1 VSTYKNL
8 PSGDRVPEI
17 VNVVIEIPKGSGH
30 KYEYDPDLDAFCL
43 DRTLYSPMHYPGD
56 YGFIPGT
63 LAEDGDTLDVLI
75 LLEQPTFPGCV
86 IRARPIGVLTMIDQ
100 GQQDA
105 KVLGV
110 SLGDPRME
118 RIKSFQDVDE
128 HLLRE
133 IRYFFD
139 TYSELE
145 GKKTTTQDWLDAAHA
160 KKIITA
166 ACERFR
172 RNS

>member
-1 VSTYKNL
+1 
-8 PSGDRVPEI
+8 
-17 VNVVIEIPKGSGH
+17 
-30 KYEYDPDLDAFCL
+30 
-43 DRTLYSPMHYPGD
+43 
-56 YGFIPGT
+56 
-63 LAEDGDTLDVLI
+63 
-75 LLEQPTFPGCV
+75 
-86 IRARPIGVLTMIDQ
+86 MIDQ

-105 KVLGV
+105 KVLAV

-118 RIKSFQDVDE
+118 RIQNFDDIDE

-145 GKKTTTQDWLDAAHA
+145 GKKTTTQDWLDAKQAMR
-160 KKIITA
+160 IITA

-172 RNS
+172 RKSR

>member
-1 VSTYKNL
+1 L
-8 PSGDRVPEI
+8 PPGERVPEI
-17 VNVVIEIPKGSGH
+17 VNAVIEIPKGSGH
-30 KYEYDPDLDAFCL
+30 KYEYDPDLDVICL
-43 DRTLYSPMHYPGD
+43 DRTLYSPMNYPGD

-63 LAEDGDTLDVLI
+63 LAEDGDTLDALI
-75 LLEQPTFPGCV
+75 LLEQPTFPGCM
-86 IRARPIGVLTMIDQ
+86 IRARPIGVLSMIDQ

-105 KVLGV
+105 KVLAV
-110 SLGDPRME
+110 SLGDLRME
-118 RIKSFQDVDE
+118 GVKNLQDVDE

-145 GKKTTTQDWLDAAHA
+145 GKKTMTQDWPDAEQAR
-160 KKIITA
+160 KIIAA

-172 RNS
+172 QKSE

>member
-1 VSTYKNL
+1 L
-8 PSGDRVPEI
+8 PPGERVPEI

-30 KYEYDPDLDAFCL
+30 KYEYDPDLDVICL
-43 DRTLYSPMHYPGD
+43 DRTLYSPMNYPGD

-63 LAEDGDTLDVLI
+63 LAEDGDTLDALI
-75 LLEQPTFPGCV
+75 LLEQPTFPGCM
-86 IRARPIGVLTMIDQ
+86 IRAWPIGVLSMIDQ

-105 KVLGV
+105 KVLAV
-110 SLGDPRME
+110 SLGDLRME
-118 RIKSFQDVDE
+118 GVKNLQDVDE

-145 GKKTTTQDWLDAAHA
+145 GKKTTTQDWPDAEQAR
-160 KKIITA
+160 KIIAA

-172 RNS
+172 QKSE